1 MDDDSDGGYPRK
13 RTVFGHEL
21 FEAKIWRDR
30 LPFSRRH
37 AETYVCVLICM
48 CLCVY
53 VCLCVC
59 LCVCVFVCFCVF
71 VFVCFC
77 VCVCVC
83 VLALSW
89 RLYLYCRHI
98 GNHAF
103 HGLTAEL

>member
-37 AETYVCVLICM
+37 AETYVCVCVLICM
-48 CLCVY
+48 CLCVCVCVCVFMCVC

-59 LCVCVFVCFCVF
+59 LLYNVDLGIAVAVTIATYPRKHVE
-71 VFVCFC
+71 
-77 VCVCVC
+77 
-83 VLALSW
+83 AL
-89 RLYLYCRHI
+89 LLI
-98 GNHAF
+98 P
-103 HGLTAEL
+103 

>member
-37 AETYVCVLICM
+37 AETYVCV
-48 CLCVY
+48 CVDLY
-53 VCLCVC
+53 VFVCVC
-59 LCVCVFVCFCVF
+59 LCVCVCVY
-71 VFVCFC
+71 VC

-83 VLALSW
+83 LCVCLLYNVDLGIAVAVTIATYPRKHVEAL
-89 RLYLYCRHI
+89 LLI
-98 GNHAF
+98 P
-103 HGLTAEL
+103 